1 MLKILLFLLYIIPIL
16 LVIFV
21 ERKSP
26 TEVMLWVFVMIC
38 LPYVGTILY
47 LIFGNTVSIKL
58 TALIRNLRLKKRL
71 PNLKRLT
78 LDIDK
83 TVLSETDGQVAH
95 FNWIYNHGSLS
106 CYETARFLT
115 SGKEHYEQLFE
126 DIRQAKRYIFM
137 EFYTIH
143 NDFVGEELV
152 KALAEKAKQGVS
164 VLVLCDFIANLSTPR
179 KMFLPL
185 IQAGG
190 KVIRL
195 KPYLTHYRSHRKI
208 VTIDHQISYIGGMN
222 IGKQYANLHQKKT
235 PWRDTQIRMV
245 GACTS
250 ILDEYFLTDWLLAV
264 DRKDWD
270 ETVSQLEKISMMNY
284 QPTNNLCQFI
294 LGGVNNDKQSVKMC
308 YLSMIRSAKKRILI
322 QSPYFI
328 PDSSILDALKVASAS
343 GVKVALMIPGVK
355 ASFFLDPETNAHAGQ
370 LLAYGATVYKY
381 RGYIH
386 AKTMVID
393 DEICCIGS
401 VNMDI
406 RSLMVDD
413 EICGVFYSND
423 LTMEYLEIFNHDVSN
438 CDEYTLEDFN
448 HRSCKERIAESVFM
462 PFTPLM

>member
-1 MLKILLFLLYIIPIL
+1 MLHLLLFLLYIIPIL
-16 LVIFV
+16 LVIFA

-26 TEVMLWVFVMIC
+26 TEVMLWVFVMLC

-58 TALIRNLRLKKRL
+58 TAFIRNTRLKKRL
-71 PNLKRLT
+71 PNLQRLALNVDET
-78 LDIDK
+78 A
-83 TVLSETDGQVAH
+83 LSETDRQVAH
-95 FNWIYNHGSLS
+95 FNWIYNRGALS
-106 CYETARFLT
+106 CYETAKFLT
-115 SGKEHYEQLFE
+115 SGKEHYEKLFE
-126 DIRQAKRYIFM
+126 DIHQAQKYIFI

-185 IQAGG
+185 INAGG

-208 VTIDHQISYIGGMN
+208 VTIDHRISYIGGMN
-222 IGKQYANLHQKKT
+222 IGKQYVNLHQKKT

-250 ILDEYFLTDWLLAV
+250 ILDEYFLTDWLLAA
-264 DRKDWD
+264 DRKDWNQ
-270 ETVSQLEKISMMNY
+270 TVAQLEKISMIQY
-284 QPTNNLCQFI
+284 QPTDKLCQFI
-294 LGGVNNDKQSVKMC
+294 LGGVNNDKQSAKMC

-343 GVKVALMIPGVK
+343 GVKVVLMIPGVK
-355 ASFFLDPETNAHAGQ
+355 ASFFLDPETNACAGQ
-370 LLAYGATVYKY
+370 LLAYGAAVYKY

-393 DEICCIGS
+393 DEICCVGS

-423 LTMEYLEIFNHDVSN
+423 LTMEYLRIFNCDLSN
-438 CDEYTLEDFN
+438 CDEYTLEDFEQ
-448 HRSCKERIAESVFM
+448 RSCKERIAESIFL